1 MVITLIQLT
10 KITKQFT
17 RKKKSVQVLSEVN
30 LCIHRGDIFGVIGYS
45 GAGKSTLLRLMNGL
59 ESPTSGS
66 VQIDNQNLPT
76 LTQEELRLM
85 RQKTGMIFQHFH
97 LLWSR
102 TVGENVAFPLEIA
115 GSPPIEMEE
124 KVNTLLERVGL
135 MEYKDVYPAQLS
147 GGQKQ
152 RVGIARALA
161 NDPYVLLCDEATSAL
176 DTETTSSIIQ
186 LLKEIHQEMGI
197 TIVFVSHEMDVVRS
211 LCNKVAVMEKGRI
224 VEVGEVADVLC
235 NPTHAVTKQL
245 IKGIPSVGKGEQ
257 AC

>member
-1 MVITLIQLT
+1 MVIKLIRLT
-10 KITKQFT
+10 KINKQYT
-17 RKKKSVQVLSEVN
+17 HKKKSVKVLSEVT
-30 LCIHRGDIFGVIGYS
+30 LHIHRGDIFGVIGYS

-59 ESPTSGS
+59 ESPTSGL
-66 VQIDNQNLPT
+66 VQIDDQNLPT

-102 TVGENVAFPLEIA
+102 TVRGNVAFPLEVA
-115 GSPPIEMEE
+115 GVPLIEIE
-124 KVNTLLERVGL
+124 KRVNKLLERVGL
-135 MEYKDVYPAQLS
+135 TEYKDAYPAQLS

-161 NDPYVLLCDEATSAL
+161 NCPDVLLCDEATSAL
-176 DTETTSSIIQ
+176 DTETTASIIQ

-211 LCNKVAVMEKGRI
+211 LCNKIAVMEKGRI
-224 VEVGEVADVLC
+224 VETGETVDVFSE
-235 NPTHAVTKQL
+235 PAHTVTKQL
-245 IKGIPSVGKGEQ
+245 IKGIPLAGKGEQ